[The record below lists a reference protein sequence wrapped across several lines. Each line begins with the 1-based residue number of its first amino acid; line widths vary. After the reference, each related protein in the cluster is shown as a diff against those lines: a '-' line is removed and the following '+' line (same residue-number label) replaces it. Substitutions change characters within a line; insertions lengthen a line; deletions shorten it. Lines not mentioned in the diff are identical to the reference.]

1 MKHDPKRG
9 FEFTTSTRDNYSVY
23 LMEYPEDDSDKHEFK
38 NHPFDKY
45 RHIKK
50 KEPKVIGSHCP
61 NLNRLQ
67 KVVTV

>member
-1 MKHDPKRG
+1 
-9 FEFTTSTRDNYSVY
+9 
-23 LMEYPEDDSDKHEFK
+23 MEYPQDDSDKHEFK